1 VEKPKFFETSKSFVV
16 TILILTIFIILRLFY
31 EYGSY
36 IEFTTKPFYFT
47 YADVLNSYEKRK
59 NGKVYKVLK
68 LQSDDGFVFYTT
80 SHRKENF
87 SHKRLRL
94 EIFPDE
100 NISFQDYLG
109 IFYVKSRIRKVEE
122 LPYELKDKIY
132 NSVSK
137 QHQNSDMQSFY
148 KALFFATPIDSSLR
162 EKIAR
167 LGVSHL
173 VALSGFHL
181 GILWGLV
188 YGLFML
194 IYKPLQQRFFPYRH
208 ALFDMGIL
216 TMGVLYA
223 YLYFVGSP
231 PSLLRAYAMAFAG
244 WISILMGIELIS
256 FTFLVTLASVLVL
269 LFPELLVSLSFW
281 LSISGV
287 FYIFLILKYVK
298 DYSRKMVAV
307 VFIPIGIFMLML
319 PVVHSVF
326 GTTSSY
332 QLLSPFLSLLFVPF
346 YPIMMFLHLIGMGG
360 LFDGMLLWLFALPKE
375 GTESFL
381 YLWQSGL
388 YLLLSLI
395 AIWSRKA
402 FNILL
407 FIALS
412 YAIYLFI

>member
-1 VEKPKFFETSKSFVV
+1 VEKPKFFETSRSFVV
-16 TILILTIFIILRLFY
+16 TILVLILFIVLRLIY
-31 EYGSY
+31 EYGTYS
-36 IEFTTKPFYFT
+36 EFITKPFYFT
-47 YADVLNSYEKRK
+47 YADVLNSYDKIK

-68 LQSDDGFVFYTT
+68 LHSDDGFVFYTT

-94 EIFPDE
+94 EIFPDA
-100 NISFQDYLG
+100 NISFQEYLG
-109 IFYVKSRIRKVEE
+109 TFYVKSRIRKVEV
-122 LPYELKDKIY
+122 LPYEFKDKIY

-137 QHQNSDMQSFY
+137 QHQNSDMQSLY
-148 KALFFATPIDSSLR
+148 KALFFATPIDSTLR
-162 EKIAR
+162 EKIAL

-188 YGLFML
+188 YGLLML

-208 ALFDMGIL
+208 ALLDMGIL
-216 TMGVLYA
+216 TMAVLGV
-223 YLYFVGSP
+223 YLCFVGSP
-231 PSLLRAYAMAFAG
+231 PSLLRSYAMAFAG
-244 WISILMGIELIS
+244 WIFILMGIELIS
-256 FTFLVTLASVLVL
+256 FTFLATLASVLVV

-287 FYIFLILKYVK
+287 FYIFLILQYVK
-298 DYSRKMVAV
+298 DYSKQIVAV

-319 PVVHSVF
+319 PVVHTVF

-332 QLLSPFLSLLFVPF
+332 QLLSPLLSLLFIPF
-346 YPIMMFLHLIGMGG
+346 YPLMMFLHLIGMGG

-388 YLLLSLI
+388 YLLLSLM
-395 AIWSRKA
+395 AIWSRKV
-402 FNILL
+402 FYILL
-407 FIALS
+407 FIVLF